1 MPINKKY
8 SLKENIDALKHHVK
22 KTGTRITFEYVMLNG
37 INDTNKDLK
46 ALIKLCKDIPSKVNV
61 IPFNSLKHMNPEGF
75 SATLEPTP
83 RKRINEFVEKLREN
97 DITVIVRYTQ
107 GEDIAAACG
116 QLAVKY
122 N

>member
-1 MPINKKY
+1 
-8 SLKENIDALKHHVK
+8 
-22 KTGTRITFEYVMLNG
+22 MLNG